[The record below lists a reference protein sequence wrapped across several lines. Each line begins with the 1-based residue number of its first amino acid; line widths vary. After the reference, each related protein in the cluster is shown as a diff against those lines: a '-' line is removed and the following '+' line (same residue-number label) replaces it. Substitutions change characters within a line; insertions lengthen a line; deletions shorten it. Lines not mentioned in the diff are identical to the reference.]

1 MSNDVPMDD
10 SEYRHTGAHNAFRF
24 DPDPLHTDLL
34 ILTNRA
40 EELGYRLL
48 IRDPGFTLTEVQ
60 HRLREDG
67 PSAFLEVVQIQEDI
81 FSSSSLPS
89 AEEFVIQRLLR
100 LKPESE
106 LIIADPY
113 MFTSSRKND
122 ADIYA
127 ASVAKIITPLLSDGT
142 SLHFVADERN
152 SCQAV
157 HDEVT
162 TALTSE
168 VANLKIRTTYSRDF
182 HDRFWIADRT
192 RGVILGTSLNK
203 IGSKIF
209 FIDKLSS
216 RDVTAVLQEVD
227 LLLN

>member
-1 MSNDVPMDD
+1 MDV
-10 SEYRHTGAHNAFRF
+10 SEYRHTGSNNAFRF
-24 DPDPLHTDLL
+24 VPDPIHKDVIALADY
-34 ILTNRA
+34 A
-40 EELGYRLL
+40 GELDYKLVTVVPGY
-48 IRDPGFTLTEVQ
+48 TLPEIQ
-60 HRLREDG
+60 RRLREEG
-67 PSAFLEVVQIQEDI
+67 PSAFLDIVQLQEDI
-81 FSSSSLPS
+81 YSSSSVPNV
-89 AEEFVIQRLLR
+89 EEFVIERLLR

-106 LIIADPY
+106 LIITDPY
-113 MFTSSRKND
+113 MFTSSRKKD

-142 SLHFVADERN
+142 SLLFVADEKN
-152 SCQAV
+152 SCQTV

-168 VANLKIRTTYSRDF
+168 VPNLKIRTTYSRDF

-209 FIDKLSS
+209 FIDRLSS
-216 RDVTAVLQEVD
+216 HDVTAVLQEID